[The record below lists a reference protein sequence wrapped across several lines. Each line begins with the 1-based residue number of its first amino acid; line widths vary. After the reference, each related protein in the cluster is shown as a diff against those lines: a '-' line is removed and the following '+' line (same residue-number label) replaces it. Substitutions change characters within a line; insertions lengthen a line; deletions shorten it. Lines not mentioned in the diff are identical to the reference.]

1 MDQKGRLY
9 RQGVY
14 LRDRLAECRG
24 RVRVRRLVEPEMR
37 VADLHKGKLFID
49 QCGSGGAADRPERAR
64 YAAAYRP
71 ENAGT
76 GPGHA
81 FQQTAAAHAR
91 DYARD
96 CGRFVIEMIA
106 HALAPASDVSGLT

>member
-37 VADLHKGKLFID
+37 VADLHKGKLFAD
-49 QCGSGGAADRPERAR
+49 QCGSGGAADRPEPAR

-71 ENAGT
+71 ENACP

-81 FQQTAAAHAR
+81 FQQAAAVHAR
-91 DYARD
+91 G
-96 CGRFVIEMIA
+96 CGRLVIGMIA
-106 HALAPASDVSGLT
+106 HAVSPVSDV